1 METHSMN
8 MIVAAFLVLI
18 PLIVLIGAAV
28 VTDRINSRAG
38 GQTTQLTYRAYG
50 A

>member
-1 METHSMN
+1 MTF
-8 MIVAAFLVLI
+8 IVAALFILV

-28 VTDRINSRAG
+28 MTDRINRRAG
-38 GQTTQLTYRAYG
+38 GQVAQLTYRAYG